1 MTIRLKNKIKNTML
15 VLQSIVVLTSTIIL
29 LSNVRHCEACG
40 GRYISFNKEN
50 ICDVCLDHKEARING
65 KYLKII

>member
-1 MTIRLKNKIKNTML
+1 MTIRVKEKIKNTML
-15 VLQSIVVLTSTIIL
+15 ALQSIVVLTSTIIL

-40 GRYISFNKEN
+40 GRYIGFNKNMCN
-50 ICDVCLDHKEARING
+50 ICLDHKEARING